1 LTYEGPLERW
11 CGQDIIHNADGSVSL
26 SQKYDVLST
35 IQDMPGIAEMRPVDS
50 PMESNFTTMA
60 RKSEATEDNQPDLT
74 FPYREAIGSAL
85 WYARRNFPTTLSAV
99 TILAAHVSNPTRYHV
114 KALKRVFKY
123 LHCHAEDTITIV
135 RDPNF
140 DRANIQLTVFT
151 DADWAADPL
160 HRRSMSGYFI
170 FMNHN
175 LISSACKYH
184 VTQCMSSMEA
194 EYMGA
199 TFASM
204 EMLFIYHL
212 IGEFEEKIKIA
223 LPIPIFG
230 DNTAALNF
238 AEEQSINTKTKH
250 IDLRHHFL
258 KSLIDD
264 DVTSMNYVCTKE
276 NLADILT
283 KPLSIID
290 FQKFS
295 EFITTTSRTAI
306 ISLFTKLHN
315 LNRLR
320 HKKL

>member
-1 LTYEGPLERW
+1 
-11 CGQDIIHNADGSVSL
+11 
-26 SQKYDVLST
+26 
-35 IQDMPGIAEMRPVDS
+35 M
-50 PMESNFTTMA
+50 
-60 RKSEATEDNQPDLT
+60 
-74 FPYREAIGSAL
+74 
-85 WYARRNFPTTLSAV
+85 
-99 TILAAHVSNPTRYHV
+99 
-114 KALKRVFKY
+114 
-123 LHCHAEDTITIV
+123 ITIIP
-135 RDPNF
+135 DPNF
-140 DRANIQLTVFT
+140 DRGNIQLAVFT

-184 VTQCMSSMEA
+184 VTQCMSSIDA

-204 EMLFIYHL
+204 EMLFIHHL
-212 IGEFEEKIKIA
+212 IEEFEETFKIA

-258 KSLIDD
+258 KPLIEKGI
-264 DVTSMNYVCTKE
+264 TSMNYVCTKE

-283 KPLSIID
+283 KPLSIPD

-295 EFITTTSRTAI
+295 EYITTSSRTAI
-306 ISLFTKLHN
+306 ISLFIKLHK
-315 LNRLR
+315 LNILR